1 MESFAF
7 IWKNISICSNRTPS
21 EYICYLLDMLILV
34 LRNEDKWY
42 TSENIDEREKEAMNK
57 EVVMIWIEIV

>member
-1 MESFAF
+1 
-7 IWKNISICSNRTPS
+7 
-21 EYICYLLDMLILV
+21 MLILV

-57 EVVMIWIEIV
+57 EVVIIWIEIV